1 MMTYLS
7 GGCIF
12 CKSRHWSVS
21 TWRLKSGFFCS
32 MSRNTIK
39 QFYTANEVG
48 WIAVTTSQFFV
59 IVAVVFLYLYIFSN
73 IIIVHECWI
82 DWMTEGY
89 IYDKSVQRNPLRL
102 GEDSVCL
109 RENAI
114 FNKHRLSL
122 CRQKTNSAFYAIARN
137 MKRWP
142 NSFKLPSLL
151 TTDVAIGTVIDIRNL
166 GFVPTELHRCG

>member
-39 QFYTANEVG
+39 QFYCERHWGRV
-48 WIAVTTSQFFV
+48 AVTTTHHSFLSSLFFTF
-59 IVAVVFLYLYIFSN
+59 ILFSN
-73 IIIVHECWI
+73 IVIVHECWKRLARGSVRQVG
-82 DWMTEGY
+82 TEKP
-89 IYDKSVQRNPLRL
+89 IEIR
-102 GEDSVCL
+102 EDSVCL

-114 FNKHRLSL
+114 FNKHRFRFVSTKGKFSIL
-122 CRQKTNSAFYAIARN
+122 CYAKENAG
-137 MKRWP
+137 RWP
-142 NSFKLPSLL
+142 NSLKLPSLYCMRGGYGNRQL
-151 TTDVAIGTVIDIRNL
+151 SIFIIWNLLQDIYD
-166 GFVPTELHRCG
+166 G

>member
-39 QFYTANEVG
+39 QFYCERRWAG
-48 WIAVTTSQFFV
+48 CSDAHRSFLSSLPSLFFTF
-59 IVAVVFLYLYIFSN
+59 ILFSN
-73 IIIVHECWI
+73 IIIVHECWKDCGEI
-82 DWMTEGY
+82 RQVGAEKTIE
-89 IYDKSVQRNPLRL
+89 IR
-102 GEDSVCL
+102 EDSVCL

-114 FNKHRLSL
+114 FNKHWSAL
-122 CRQKTNSAFYAIARN
+122 CRQKANSAFYAIEEN
-137 MKRWP
+137 
-142 NSFKLPSLL
+142 
-151 TTDVAIGTVIDIRNL
+151 G
-166 GFVPTELHRCG
+166 